1 MSFLKEKKGIGV
13 IICRMQVP
21 KLTES
26 HKKMILTVCERH
38 QRVVIF
44 LGTTNK
50 PIDKK
55 NPFPFE
61 FRKEMILET
70 GFPIS
75 SIESFYPANFNILP
89 LPDNRRNNKK
99 WVNNLD
105 TMIQSFLSAKE
116 EAILYGGRDSF
127 IPYYQKDGGKFECSE
142 LAAEDYDS
150 GTELRALAAIKLPK
164 YSEEVANSILW
175 SLNQIL

>member
-38 QRVVIF
+38 QRIVIF

-70 GFPIS
+70 TFAVS
-75 SIESFYPANFNILP
+75 AVESLHTFNILP
-89 LPDNRRNNKK
+89 LPDNKNNKK

-105 TMIQSFLSAKE
+105 TMIQSFLAAKE

-127 IPYYQKDGGKFECSE
+127 IPYYKKDGGKFECSE

-150 GTELRALAAIKLPK
+150 GTELRALAAIKLPE
-164 YSEEVANSILW
+164 YSEDVANSILW
-175 SLNQIL
+175 TLNQIL